1 MNHYLIALGSNRA
14 GKGAR
19 RPRAALAAAL
29 TALTAHGIT
38 VEQVAPVLET
48 APLGP
53 SRRRFANSA
62 ALIATPLG
70 PAALL
75 HQLKQV
81 ERQLGRRP
89 GQRWGAR
96 AIDLD
101 IILWSGGRFLSRT
114 LTIPHPHWCERPFVL
129 VPLLAIAPAW
139 RDPWSGRA
147 IRHLAARQ
155 NPPRQGASISSGQAL
170 APLTRRARV
179 PIGARAAPDI

>member
-19 RPRAALAAAL
+19 SPRAALAAAL
-29 TALTAHGIT
+29 AALPARGIA
-38 VEQVAPVLET
+38 VEQVAPVLDT

-114 LTIPHPHWCERPFVL
+114 LTIPHPHWRERPFVL
-129 VPLLAIAPAW
+129 TPLLAVAPAW
-139 RDPWSGRA
+139 RDPWSGRT
-147 IRHLAARQ
+147 IRHLAAR
-155 NPPRQGASISSGQAL
+155 L

-179 PIGARAAPDI
+179 LIGARAAPDI